1 MVEFEPHL
9 KIVNAIY
16 NKYFKKYYWLKED
29 LIQEGNIALLRA
41 CEKFDSSKET
51 KFITFASTCIKNA
64 MMIYI
69 KKETRIS
76 KPICDIDILEFDN
89 SFIYEEFGTIALI
102 DKIKS
107 INDEV
112 CKKIIYLMMGGL
124 KNKEICEVLNKSYRQ
139 VHKKIEY
146 IKEFLLDKVI

>member
-51 KFITFASTCIKNA
+51 KFITFASTCIRNA

-76 KPICDIDILEFDN
+76 KPICDIDILEFDS
-89 SFIYEEFGTIALI
+89 SFIYEEF
-102 DKIKS
+102 DRPKNKRKIK
-107 INDEV
+107 IT
-112 CKKIIYLMMGGL
+112 KIDLPTDNTPFEAWA
-124 KNKEICEVLNKSYRQ
+124 KNLTKT
-139 VHKKIEY
+139 EY
-146 IKEFLLDKVI
+146 